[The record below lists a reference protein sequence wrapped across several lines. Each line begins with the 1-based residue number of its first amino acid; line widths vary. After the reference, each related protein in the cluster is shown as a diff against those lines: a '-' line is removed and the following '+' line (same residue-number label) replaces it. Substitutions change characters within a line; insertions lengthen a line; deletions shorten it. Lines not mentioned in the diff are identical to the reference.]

1 MWIANFIGG
10 GIIFLFGI
18 ALRFGNY
25 SSLLAGYNTMSE
37 EKKKKWNEKAITR
50 FVGNL
55 FIVEAIIVI
64 FGGIL
69 VMHNIAPQT
78 IMIMSWSVF
87 GVLHIIGIIYVNKS
101 SRFKQIK

>member
-1 MWIANFIGG
+1 MWFANFMAG
-10 GIIFLFGI
+10 GIVFLLGI

-25 SSLLAGYNTMSE
+25 SGLLAGYNTMSE

-50 FVGNL
+50 FIGNL

-64 FGGIL
+64 SGGIL
-69 VMHNIAPQT
+69 VMNNIAPQT
-78 IMIMSWSVF
+78 IMIISWVVF
-87 GVLHIIGIIYVNKS
+87 VSLHVIGVIYVNKS